1 MPFSVRWSRLAY
13 RLWHKLR
20 HPRLREAIAEQ
31 CRADWLNP
39 AELKQL
45 QLARLKPLLSHAWRN
60 CPFYRRKFEQ
70 AGLTEGRIDAISS
83 TDELSEIPVL
93 IRREIQ
99 DNRDD
104 MIGRNFSHKQLLRD
118 RTGGSSGK
126 PLHFYRDTVN
136 FPHMAA
142 RRYRGDMMV
151 GWDFG
156 KRSVMLW
163 GARLDTGLSEKIFR
177 RFFRIMVNEVMM
189 DCSRVDDVDF
199 DDCLRRLEAYHPHMI
214 VAYSSIAGLFAEK
227 ALELGYTDIRPECVL
242 LTAEN
247 ETPAQRALIERAFGC
262 RVFNR
267 YGSREM
273 SVIACECDR
282 HRGRHVLADQMILE
296 VVDDAGRPLP
306 PGKKGWIVITDLFNY
321 GMPFIRYRIGDIGA
335 LSDEPCNCGRG
346 LPMLTELIGG
356 ASDAIHLPSGWRVG
370 RVIISEL
377 NAALPSALNYQ
388 LVHKSDTEFTLR
400 VLKGPDFDETEL
412 PGAVKVL
419 KKVLGPGVTVSTE
432 YATDIIRGPGGKYD
446 FLITCP
452 PQEQS

>member
-13 RLWHKLR
+13 MLWHKLR
-20 HPRLREAIAEQ
+20 YPRLRGAIAEQ
-31 CRADWLNP
+31 LRADWLSLS
-39 AELKQL
+39 ELQQL
-45 QLARLKPLLSHAWRN
+45 QLQRLKPLLIHAWRN
-60 CPFYRRKFEQ
+60 CPFYRRRFEQ
-70 AGLTEGRIDAISS
+70 AGLTEDRINTINSLNV
-83 TDELSEIPVL
+83 LSEIPVL
-93 IRREIQ
+93 LRREIQ
-99 DNRDD
+99 QNRDD
-104 MIGRNFSHKQLLRD
+104 FIGRNFRGRQLLRD

-126 PLHFYRDTVN
+126 PLHFYRDVAN

-163 GARLDTGLSEKIFR
+163 GATIDTEASEKIFR
-177 RFFRIMVNEVMM
+177 RFYRMMVNEVMM
-189 DCSRVDDVDF
+189 DCSRMGDVDF
-199 DDCLRRLEAYHPHMI
+199 DYCLRRLEAYRPHII

-227 ALELGYTDIRPECVL
+227 ALELGYTGIRPECVL

-282 HRGRHVLADQMILE
+282 HRGRHVLADQLILE

-306 PGKKGWIVITDLFNY
+306 PGKTGWILITDLFNY
-321 GMPFIRYRIGDIGA
+321 GMPFIRYRIGDIGV
-335 LSDEPCNCGRG
+335 LSDEPCSCGRG
-346 LPMLTELIGG
+346 LPLLAELTGG

-370 RVIISEL
+370 RAIISDL
-377 NAALPSALNYQ
+377 NARLTSALNYQ
-388 LVHKSDTEFTLR
+388 LVHKNDTEFTLR
-400 VLKGPDFDETEL
+400 ILKGPDFDEAEL
-412 PGAVKVL
+412 PGAVEVL
-419 KKVLGPGVTVSTE
+419 KKVLGPGVTVSAE
-432 YATDIIRGPGGKYD
+432 YVNDIIRGPGGKHD
-446 FLITCP
+446 FLVTCR
-452 PQEQS
+452 PQEQN